1 VSEASD
7 EMDDIRRQVQELR
20 KDIELHNYHYY
31 TLDAPIIPDVEYD
44 KLFRELQELEQ
55 RHPELITPDSPT
67 QRVGAAALKQF
78 AQGKRTLK
86 CAAGTPWTWCLNKPC
101 TVDPANPKK
110 AICACDVLRT
120 GEWITAG
127 GNCNTATCKTAYW
140 SGAPLNDFNDG
151 TDFLVKQLKLKKS
164 PVNWCSQADAR

>member
-1 VSEASD
+1 MSEASD

-55 RHPELITPDSPT
+55 RHPELVTPDSPT

-78 AQGKRTLK
+78 AQIQHHTPMLSLGNAFD
-86 CAAGTPWTWCLNKPC
+86 AAEVEAFDRRVRQMLRRGQGG
-101 TVDPANPKK
+101 
-110 AICACDVLRT
+110 ICGRAEVRR
-120 GEWITAG
+120 
-127 GNCNTATCKTAYW
+127 
-140 SGAPLNDFNDG
+140 S
-151 TDFLVKQLKLKKS
+151 
-164 PVNWCSQADAR
+164 CSQPLLREWRFDDWGNARRRLCWRRCDPEFTYHQIRPLTAQG